1 MTQQHTPTEEATV
14 AIRKWQAVLDI
25 LRQENN
31 LLKSRLTQYLQQDTS
46 KSFLE
51 TAEYFHQRFLFKDQL
66 MELLRHD
73 ITDLWQEIKT
83 PVQALKHPHWQTR
96 FQTLEKDM
104 DKLQTEFTLMKEAFD
119 THLQA
124 N

>member
-14 AIRKWQAVLDI
+14 AIRKWQAVLDM

-31 LLKSRLTQYLQQDTS
+31 LLKSRLTHYLQQDIS
-46 KSFLE
+46 KAFLE

-83 PVQALKHPHWQTR
+83 PVQALKHPHWETR
-96 FQTLEKDM
+96 YQTLEKDM

-119 THLQA
+119 AHLQA
-124 N
+124 H